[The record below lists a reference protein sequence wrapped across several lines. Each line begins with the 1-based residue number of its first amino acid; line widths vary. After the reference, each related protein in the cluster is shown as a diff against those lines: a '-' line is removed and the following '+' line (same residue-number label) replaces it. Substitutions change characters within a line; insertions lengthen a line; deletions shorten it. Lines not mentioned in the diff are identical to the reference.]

1 MDDDQLSKRI
11 CEESNESNDE
21 NADIVY
27 ECCACDEAK
36 FEVCKLLY
44 DYFKINSLLIYKIQL
59 FDVFMKNVK
68 MKLIILNN
76 S

>member
-44 DYFKINSLLIYKIQL
+44 DYFKIQYFLLIYKIQ
-59 FDVFMKNVK
+59 
-68 MKLIILNN
+68 
-76 S
+76 

>member
-44 DYFKINSLLIYKIQL
+44 DYLKTNSLLICTIQL
-59 FDVFMKNVK
+59 FNKFMKNVTNYFK
-68 MKLIILNN
+68 
-76 S
+76 

>member
-21 NADIVY
+21 NAEIVY

-36 FEVCKLLY
+36 FEVRIWCV
-44 DYFKINSLLIYKIQL
+44 I
-59 FDVFMKNVK
+59 
-68 MKLIILNN
+68 
-76 S
+76 